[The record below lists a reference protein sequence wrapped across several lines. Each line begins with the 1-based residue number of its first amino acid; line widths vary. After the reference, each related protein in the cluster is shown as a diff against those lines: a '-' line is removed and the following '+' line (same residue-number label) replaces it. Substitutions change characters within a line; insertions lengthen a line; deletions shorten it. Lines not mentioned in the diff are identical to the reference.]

1 MLDDA
6 TRQKN
11 IDAEI
16 IIQSVRIRGNLY
28 DAAERLVEDPEADIS
43 DIIAIAASQNTSL
56 RTMVR
61 QKRTRLRNNC
71 DQFQNGGSADALA

>member
-16 IIQSVRIRGNLY
+16 IIQSARIRGNLY
-28 DAAERLVEDPEADIS
+28 DAAERLAEDPEADIS

-61 QKRTRLRNNC
+61 QKRTRMRNCC
-71 DQFQNGGSADALA
+71 DRFENGGGADALA